1 MALFLKTAALYVI
14 VVAALR
20 IMGKRQIHELQPS
33 ELVITLLVSEIAAAP
48 LQDSE
53 KSIGSVMIPLLTLIV
68 FELITSVL
76 NIKSVKFRNFLQGNS
91 AVIIRDGQV
100 DQKQLKKLRYSLE
113 DLLEEL
119 RKKDIFDISE
129 VQYAI
134 AETDGSISILPIPEK
149 RNVTPSDLNLSVEHD
164 SAPVTVIDDGVIVYD
179 NLNECNLTEKKLMN
193 MIREKK
199 LDIKKILLMQTT
211 IAGNTTIILKD
222 K

>member
-211 IAGNTTIILKD
+211 IAGNTTIILKN